1 MLQKSRFELRCG
13 RCQKK
18 EGSCIQCDYKTCT
31 SSFHVRC
38 AIRANRIEMW
48 DTMLDKIGN
57 PENTETIPVF
67 CAKHEGVGNLK
78 FKIDGVKG
86 IKVDQKNKKEGTWN
100 TN

>member
-1 MLQKSRFELRCG
+1 
-13 RCQKK
+13 
-18 EGSCIQCDYKTCT
+18 
-31 SSFHVRC
+31 
-38 AIRANRIEMW
+38 MW